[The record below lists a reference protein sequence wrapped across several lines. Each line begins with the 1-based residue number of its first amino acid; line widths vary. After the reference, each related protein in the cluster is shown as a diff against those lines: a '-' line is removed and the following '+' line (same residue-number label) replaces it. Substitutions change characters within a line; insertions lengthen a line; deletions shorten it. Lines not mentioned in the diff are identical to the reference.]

1 MSESMPRP
9 QAHPD
14 AHTILTNPVH
24 LLAFGFGAGL
34 APKAPGTAG
43 TLVAVP
49 LAVALLNLPPLWR
62 ALPVVLVCLV
72 GVWLCGRS
80 SRALGVH
87 DHPGIVW
94 DEIAGYLLTVAVF
107 PLDLITLG
115 GGFVLF
121 RAFDI
126 LKPPPIRQ
134 VDRHV
139 DGGLGIMLDDLIAAL
154 FAGGFLAVLR
164 WSLDLP
170 ITAL

>member
-1 MSESMPRP
+1 MSDSR
-9 QAHPD
+9 QRPD
-14 AHTILTNPVH
+14 ARTVLTDPVH

-34 APKAPGTAG
+34 SPKAPGTAG

-49 LAVALLNLPPLWR
+49 MAVALLQLPVLWR
-62 ALPVVLVCLV
+62 LLPVAIVCLV
-72 GVWLCGRS
+72 GVWLCDRS
-80 SRALGVH
+80 SRALGVY

-94 DEIAGYLLTVAVF
+94 DEIAGYLLTVMIF

-134 VDRHV
+134 ADQHLT
-139 DGGLGIMLDDLIAAL
+139 GGLGIMLDDLIAAL
-154 FAGGFLAVLR
+154 FAGICLAALR
-164 WSLDLP
+164 WSLDTP
-170 ITAL
+170 ITAF

>member
-1 MSESMPRP
+1 MTERGATVSARMV
-9 QAHPD
+9 
-14 AHTILTNPVH
+14 LTDPVH

-49 LAVALLNLPPLWR
+49 MAVALLQLPVLWR
-62 ALPVVLVCLV
+62 LLPVLLVCLL
-72 GVWLCGRS
+72 GVWICDRS

-94 DEIAGYLLTVAVF
+94 DEIAGYLLTVALF

-126 LKPPPIRQ
+126 IKPPPIRQ
-134 VDRHV
+134 VDRNLS
-139 DGGLGIMLDDLIAAL
+139 GGIGIMLDDLIAAL
-154 FAGGFLAVLR
+154 FAAACLVGLR
-164 WSLDLP
+164 WSLGVPL
-170 ITAL
+170 TAL